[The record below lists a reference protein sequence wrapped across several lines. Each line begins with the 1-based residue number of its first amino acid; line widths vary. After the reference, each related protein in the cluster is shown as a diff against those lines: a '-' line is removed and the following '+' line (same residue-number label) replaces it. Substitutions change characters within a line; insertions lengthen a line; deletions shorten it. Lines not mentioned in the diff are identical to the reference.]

1 MLWLQY
7 FAQGYF
13 DLVIG
18 GATAQTTDLPIG
30 GHLVLPSD
38 TCDSSPPNLQ
48 PENQNTREAAKF
60 ICKSSSICSFVFTG
74 VGQT

>member
-1 MLWLQY
+1 MLWFQY
-7 FAQGYF
+7 CTQGYF

-30 GHLVLPSD
+30 GQLVLPSA

-48 PENQNTREAAKF
+48 PENQNTREPAK
-60 ICKSSSICSFVFTG
+60 
-74 VGQT
+74 